1 MILENIVNKRS
12 NIKGQRVTGLKER
25 LGKKCPGSG
34 EKHGFV
40 SKKCPSSLREQSSV
54 KIKADSAGEDM
65 YAWLERDE
73 GWMDRQRKFKDKVN
87 IGEFDLNNSKSSET
101 CRTVPRSKCHSGYIR
116 HCWQLAQLFSGTSSV
131 LSPQV
136 ICVLLPAA

>member
-1 MILENIVNKRS
+1 MILENRMNKRS
-12 NIKGQRVTGLKER
+12 NIKGQRVRGLKER

-73 GWMDRQRKFKDKVN
+73 GWMDRQRKFKDKCEHWR
-87 IGEFDLNNSKSSET
+87 I
-101 CRTVPRSKCHSGYIR
+101 
-116 HCWQLAQLFSGTSSV
+116 
-131 LSPQV
+131 
-136 ICVLLPAA
+136 